1 MVLMTP
7 IVAGAVPFS
16 TGEKI
21 FFTLSNLRAAKR
33 LDAFKQFQGVVAMQY
48 HCLIYFDP
56 KEVFSG
62 TPEANALLAEIG
74 PHTAEL
80 KAKGEFVMAQPLNLP
95 QEAMTVTMRD
105 GKMSATDGPF
115 METKEMLGGL
125 VVIEARDLNDALR
138 IASSFP
144 HARLG
149 HIEVRSAI
157 DYSSPR
163 PKL

>member
-1 MVLMTP
+1 
-7 IVAGAVPFS
+7 
-16 TGEKI
+16 
-21 FFTLSNLRAAKR
+21 
-33 LDAFKQFQGVVAMQY
+33 
-48 HCLIYFDP
+48 
-56 KEVFSG
+56 
-62 TPEANALLAEIG
+62 
-74 PHTAEL
+74 
-80 KAKGEFVMAQPLNLP
+80 
-95 QEAMTVTMRD
+95 MRD

-138 IASSFP
+138 IAASMP

-149 HIEVRSAI
+149 HIEVRPVI